1 MNRSIKTSLHFVI
14 AILLLGFAPRTL
26 SGMKIIKKGDTVGVF
41 YVTKVAGAV
50 ADGVQPGQRL
60 CYRCRFGTKPMVMVF
75 ARKTGKRLTDLVSYI
90 DRSVAENRSAKL
102 KGLVTLLGSD
112 KDDLKEA
119 AKVIL
124 NNAKVE
130 EIPVAIATE
139 QGVRANQYQLPENA
153 DITIVVAKDSR
164 VVHTLVFDIDQID
177 LASIAGTIDQIIK

>member
-1 MNRSIKTSLHFVI
+1 
-14 AILLLGFAPRTL
+14 
-26 SGMKIIKKGDTVGVF
+26 
-41 YVTKVAGAV
+41 
-50 ADGVQPGQRL
+50 
-60 CYRCRFGTKPMVMVF
+60 
-75 ARKTGKRLTDLVSYI
+75 RLTDLVSYI

-119 AKVIL
+119 AKAIL